1 MIIPK
6 VIHQIW
12 EEKTT
17 LPESFYQF
25 SETWKEHHPSWEY
38 ILWNKLRMDSFIQE

>member
-25 SETWKEHHPSWEY
+25 SETWKEHHPSINNSSKVY
-38 ILWNKLRMDSFIQE
+38 HHSN